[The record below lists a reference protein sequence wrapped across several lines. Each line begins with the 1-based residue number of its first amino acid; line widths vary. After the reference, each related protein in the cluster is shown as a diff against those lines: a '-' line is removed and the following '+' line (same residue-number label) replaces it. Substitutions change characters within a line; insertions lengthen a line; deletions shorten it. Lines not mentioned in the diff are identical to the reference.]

1 MLDRLNRLWQHC
13 RTTLLGLPLPAKFAL
28 LLVSVLGLHSL
39 LLLAAGA
46 RGSEQ
51 LMLQQQAL
59 LAQQWVR
66 QIALQAQPG
75 LMQSDKLALHST
87 LRLQLQNPLL
97 HYAGIYDSEDK
108 ILVEAGTARAGLRRF
123 DSDILIGKDIAGRVV
138 IGLDSDPVHNELR
151 ALNVQLFI
159 LAAVL
164 TGLIGALFFSAG
176 NRLDR
181 HLQRARRE
189 LLQPSETPGQPGYTG
204 RDSLGI
210 LLESIYQHEP
220 ALPELQ
226 DRALEQI
233 VLQLHW
239 SHYQRRSQQWGKAE
253 LTQRLE
259 RSYRAALLLA
269 RLYQGRLAIYR
280 GDGISLC
287 FSAVDDA
294 DQPLLRALC
303 CAHLLQTLDGD
314 LGASPRIGMMRE
326 TGNRFQLSASEAT
339 LVDTLAQMPFSEHI
353 QTRLSGDINALLA
366 EWADSHDNGVELKTR
381 YRALLQKQ
389 LAHLSRQIESD
400 DPRQLT
406 H

>member
-1 MLDRLNRLWQHC
+1 MLDRLKRLWRRC
-13 RTTLLGLPLPAKFAL
+13 LATLLGLSLPVKLAL
-28 LLVSVLGLHSL
+28 LVAGVLGLHSL

-46 RGSEQ
+46 RGNQQ

-108 ILVEAGTARAGLRRF
+108 ILVEAGTDRAGLRRF

-138 IGLDSDPVHNELR
+138 IGLDDAPIDNELR
-151 ALNVQLFI
+151 ALNIQLFI

-164 TGLIGALFFSAG
+164 VGLVSALFFHAG
-176 NRLDR
+176 SRLDR
-181 HLQRARRE
+181 QLQRARRE
-189 LLQPSETPGQPGYTG
+189 VLQASESPAQPGYAG
-204 RDSLGI
+204 RDSLGA
-210 LLESIYQHEP
+210 LLDSIYQHQP
-220 ALPELQ
+220 ALPELRE
-226 DRALEQI
+226 RALEQI

-239 SHYQRRSQQWGKAE
+239 SHYPRRSQQWGKAE
-253 LTQRLE
+253 LTQRLA
-259 RSYRAALLLA
+259 RSYRAALLLT

-280 GDGISLC
+280 GDGLSLC
-287 FSAVDDA
+287 FGAVDGA

-303 CAHLLQTLDGD
+303 CAHLLQALDSD

-326 TGNRFQLSASEAT
+326 AGNHFQLAASEAT
-339 LVDTLAQMPFSEHI
+339 LADTLAKMPFSEHI
-353 QTRLSGDINALLA
+353 QTRLPGDTNALLA
-366 EWADSHDNGVELKTR
+366 EWADGRDSGVELKPR

-389 LAHLSRQIESD
+389 LAHLKRQIELD
-400 DPRQLT
+400 DPR
-406 H
+406 

>member
-13 RTTLLGLPLPAKFAL
+13 LATLLGLPLSAKFAV

-46 RGSEQ
+46 RGNQQ

-108 ILVEAGTARAGLRRF
+108 ILVEAGADRAGLRHF
-123 DSDILIGKDIAGRVV
+123 YSDILIGKDIAGRVV
-138 IGLDSDPVHNELR
+138 IGLDSDPVRNELR
-151 ALNVQLFI
+151 VLNIQLFI

-176 NRLDR
+176 NHLDR
-181 HLQRARRE
+181 QLRRARRE
-189 LLQPSETPGQPGYTG
+189 LLQPSETPEQSAYIG
-204 RDSLGI
+204 RDSLGA
-210 LLESIYQHEP
+210 LLDNIYQHQP

-280 GDGISLC
+280 NDGISLC
-287 FSAVDDA
+287 FRTVDGA

-303 CAHLLQTLDGD
+303 CAHLLQTLDRD

-326 TGNRFQLSASEAT
+326 TGNRFQLSASEAM
-339 LVDTLAQMPFSEHI
+339 LVDTLAQMPFSEQI
-353 QTRLSGDINALLA
+353 QTRLSGDTSSLLV
-366 EWADSHDNGVELKTR
+366 EWTDGHDSGVELKPR

-389 LAHLSRQIESD
+389 LSHLKQQMEAEV
-400 DPRQLT
+400 PR
-406 H
+406 